1 MYQSLLIKPMTAIS
15 KVPLLVVEDSNE
27 DFKMLH
33 RLIRRMSVE
42 NPIYRCTSGD
52 DALDYLKLQG
62 SYRDAENAPRP
73 AVILLDLNL
82 PGTDGR
88 STLTRLKQD
97 GNLKEIPVVI
107 FTTSA
112 APKDIDFC
120 YQTGAN
126 AYLVK
131 PIDRSELQKTIQTFV
146 EFWLGTNMPPS
157 TVSS

>member
-1 MYQSLLIKPMTAIS
+1 M
-15 KVPLLVVEDSNE
+15 VEDSNE
-27 DFKMLH
+27 DFTMLQ
-33 RLIRRMSVE
+33 RLIRRMSVN

-52 DALDYLKLQG
+52 DALDYLKLRG
-62 SYRDAENAPRP
+62 NYSGDLEKAPRP
-73 AVILLDLNL
+73 SVILLDLNL

-88 STLTRLKQD
+88 STLSRLKED
-97 GNLKEIPVVI
+97 ADLRDIPVVI
-107 FTTSA
+107 FTTSS

-131 PIDRSELQKTIQTFV
+131 PIDRNELQKTVQSFV

-157 TVSS
+157 GTFA

>member
-1 MYQSLLIKPMTAIS
+1 MTSIS
-15 KVPLLVVEDSNE
+15 KDPLLVVEDSNE
-27 DFKMLH
+27 DFTMLQ
-33 RLIRRMSVE
+33 RLIRRMSVN

-52 DALDYLKLQG
+52 DALDYLKLRG
-62 SYRDAENAPRP
+62 NYSGDLEKAPRP
-73 AVILLDLNL
+73 SVILLDLNL

-88 STLTRLKQD
+88 STLSRLKKD
-97 GNLKEIPVVI
+97 ADLRDIPVVI
-107 FTTSA
+107 FTTSS

-131 PIDRSELQKTIQTFV
+131 PIDRNELQKTVQSFV

-157 TVSS
+157 GTFA

>member
-1 MYQSLLIKPMTAIS
+1 MTSIS
-15 KVPLLVVEDSNE
+15 KDPLLVVEDSNE
-27 DFKMLH
+27 DFTMLQ
-33 RLIRRMSVE
+33 RLIRRMSVN

-52 DALDYLKLQG
+52 DALDYLKLRG
-62 SYRDAENAPRP
+62 NYSGDLEKAPRP
-73 AVILLDLNL
+73 SVILLDLNL

-88 STLTRLKQD
+88 STLSRLKED
-97 GNLKEIPVVI
+97 ADLRDIPVVI
-107 FTTSA
+107 FTTSS

-131 PIDRSELQKTIQTFV
+131 PIDRNELQKTVQSFV

-157 TVSS
+157 GTFA

>member
-1 MYQSLLIKPMTAIS
+1 MYNNQLLEPMTAIS
-15 KVPLLVVEDSNE
+15 RDPLLVVEDSNE

-33 RLIRRMSVE
+33 RLIRRMAVQ
-42 NPIYRCTSGD
+42 NPIYRCTNGD
-52 DALDYLKLQG
+52 EVLDYLRQEG
-62 SYRDAENAPRP
+62 SYRDAQDAPRP
-73 AVILLDLNL
+73 SVILLDLNL

-88 STLTRLKQD
+88 STLTELKRD
-97 GNLKEIPVVI
+97 GDLKEIPVVI
-107 FTTSA
+107 FTTSS

-131 PIDRSELQKTIQTFV
+131 PVDHNELQKTIQTFV

-157 TVSS
+157 TVI